1 MRAWT
6 LLAAGVGF
14 VCLTADE
21 GHAIVAAAPQ
31 IRGHFFRGAGSPP
44 SSDCFHSSYHT
55 PICGFVVGF
64 AQKLKGLRP
73 RRHSDCHTRTNSET
87 GGGVLW
93 GGKCGALNMCAQ
105 ELRPL
110 SKGKSSRAWGY
121 ETKDHDSWALLLRH
135 HANVA
140 WHGVRS
146 EYRLDNPVVLR
157 NHHGRPGKRLR
168 VFNADSHG
176 TLLSNLR
183 PVRSAGNVG
192 GTGWGDCTWEEEE
205 EYQLRH
211 LRAEGS
217 PRPIIEP
224 PPATLSVHEMQGSH
238 VGGIICVEEGYC
250 RSWLGPSKFGGPTLS
265 VEFGFRFGDWR
276 ARTEIKYHRASLVS
290 AVPPF
295 YRSLSYF

>member
-1 MRAWT
+1 MAKNGKWLR
-6 LLAAGVGF
+6 LFFFEEEKNENLDF
-14 VCLTADE
+14 
-21 GHAIVAAAPQ
+21 AAAPQ

-44 SSDCFHSSYHT
+44 SSDCLHSSYHT

-73 RRHSDCHTRTNSET
+73 RRNSDCHTRTNAET

-135 HANVA
+135 HTNVA

-157 NHHGRPGKRLR
+157 NHHGRPGKCGKGFMADVFGKGFMVDVFVKINPTDPLRL
-168 VFNADSHG
+168 VTDDF
-176 TLLSNLR
+176 
-183 PVRSAGNVG
+183 
-192 GTGWGDCTWEEEE
+192 
-205 EYQLRH
+205 
-211 LRAEGS
+211 
-217 PRPIIEP
+217 IIE
-224 PPATLSVHEMQGSH
+224 
-238 VGGIICVEEGYC
+238 
-250 RSWLGPSKFGGPTLS
+250 
-265 VEFGFRFGDWR
+265 
-276 ARTEIKYHRASLVS
+276 
-290 AVPPF
+290 
-295 YRSLSYF
+295 